1 MFGTS
6 LIGNLLYGTGKDILE
21 SAFSGIFSYNG
32 YSFESDNIT
41 IGNIPDIDNL
51 GTISNF
57 KYKTARQDGM
67 GYVSQTIDSRTITIS
82 GTLKASSGSE
92 LIQIMGA
99 MKRSLYEP
107 NKTLFIKRDTGDIW
121 ETMASC
127 TVANFDRQHYT
138 IDRVPFTFVF
148 EVIDPFF
155 YWQALQEKS
164 FLAQSNSF
172 TSTVENLVGQRKSYP
187 NIRLQF
193 GTWLSS
199 VTSITVVVGQ
209 STIGITWTFT
219 DSDIVE
225 IDCKSKDVLLNSVW
239 EQEYTWGFGVL
250 EIGSN
255 DIEIAVDGIWSAD
268 IYFERY
274 PTYG

>member
-51 GTISNF
+51 GVISNF
-57 KYKTARQDGM
+57 KYKTAREDGM
-67 GYVSQTIDSRTITIS
+67 GYVSQNIDSRTITIS

-92 LIQIMGA
+92 LIEIMGA

-107 NKTLFIKRDTGDIW
+107 NKTLFIKRDTGDIR

-155 YWQALQEKS
+155 Y
-164 FLAQSNSF
+164 
-172 TSTVENLVGQRKSYP
+172 
-187 NIRLQF
+187 
-193 GTWLSS
+193 
-199 VTSITVVVGQ
+199 
-209 STIGITWTFT
+209 
-219 DSDIVE
+219 
-225 IDCKSKDVLLNSVW
+225 
-239 EQEYTWGFGVL
+239 
-250 EIGSN
+250 
-255 DIEIAVDGIWSAD
+255 
-268 IYFERY
+268 
-274 PTYG
+274 